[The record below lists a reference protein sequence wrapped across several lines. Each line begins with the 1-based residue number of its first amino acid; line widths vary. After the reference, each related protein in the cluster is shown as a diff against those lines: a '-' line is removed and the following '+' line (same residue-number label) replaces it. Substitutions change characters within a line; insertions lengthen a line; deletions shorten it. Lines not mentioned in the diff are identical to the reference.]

1 MSSEAETVIRAA
13 QHSLIHGGQFL
24 ENLPKLVMKIGKG
37 RLWTTIEPRGRGP
50 FVEFSDF
57 ATHPLPDGL
66 GCDMKRLIAL
76 CKGNDQAVKFLEAQR
91 GREQKEAVRKGPKPK
106 GDSLSDKESLSQG
119 TGSAY
124 LLRRL
129 SRMDGDWLARYE
141 AGEFPSVRAAAIAAG
156 VVKVP
161 TGLDRLRTAWKKA
174 TPEERQAFID
184 EVSHA

>member
-1 MSSEAETVIRAA
+1 MSDDAGAVIRAA

-24 ENLPKLVMKIGKG
+24 ENLPPLVLKIGKG
-37 RLWTTIEPRGRGP
+37 RLWTTIAPRGRDP

-66 GCDMKRLIAL
+66 GCDIRRLISL

-91 GREQKEAVRKGPKPK
+91 GREEKHAVRKGPKPK
-106 GDSLSDKESLSQG
+106 GDSLSDNESSSQG

-129 SRMDGDWLARYE
+129 SRMDGDWLERYE
-141 AGEFPSVRAAAIAAG
+141 AEEFKSVRAAAIAAG
-156 VVKVP
+156 IVKVP
-161 TGLDRLRTAWKKA
+161 AAIDKLRAAWKKA
-174 TPEERQAFID
+174 TKEERLAFLEEITP
-184 EVSHA
+184 